1 MPGNPETQKEILK
14 RLRER
19 GIPGYKIEGILGSGA
34 MAIVFRGRQTSLNRI
49 VAIKVLRSRLAKNE
63 NYVRRFHSEGRSA
76 AKLNHHNIVSA
87 IDVGQEGEYHY
98 FVMEYV
104 EGDTIDAALKQG
116 KVFKEKEALNII
128 IQVARAL
135 KHAHEHWIIHRDVK
149 PKNIMITNE
158 GVVKLADM
166 GIARELTDIAAIEAE
181 KGQAWG
187 TPYYIAPEQIR
198 GKMDVDGRADIYSL
212 GATLYHMVTGR
223 VPFYHEDRRNIMN
236 MHLHTSL
243 TPPDHINK
251 KLSIGISEMIEIM
264 MKKNPEDRYQ
274 NIKIL
279 IEDIESLLKGEPPI
293 RAHQSIDVSSFSP
306 LASGDFVPP
315 EMSALEYEIIIRR
328 QRVALIVCVVSL
340 VLVILIL
347 IIFLMLL
354 L

>member
-1 MPGNPETQKEILK
+1 
-14 RLRER
+14 
-19 GIPGYKIEGILGSGA
+19 
-34 MAIVFRGRQTSLNRI
+34 
-49 VAIKVLRSRLAKNE
+49 
-63 NYVRRFHSEGRSA
+63 
-76 AKLNHHNIVSA
+76 
-87 IDVGQEGEYHY
+87 
-98 FVMEYV
+98 MEYV

-128 IQVARAL
+128 IQVAMAL

-198 GKMDVDGRADIYSL
+198 GKIDVDGRADIYSL

-223 VPFYHEDRRNIMN
+223 VPFYHEDQRNIMN

-274 NIKIL
+274 NVKIL
-279 IEDIESLLKGEPPI
+279 IEDIESLLKGDPPI

-328 QRVALIVCVVSL
+328 QRIALIVCVVSL

>member
-1 MPGNPETQKEILK
+1 
-14 RLRER
+14 
-19 GIPGYKIEGILGSGA
+19 
-34 MAIVFRGRQTSLNRI
+34 
-49 VAIKVLRSRLAKNE
+49 
-63 NYVRRFHSEGRSA
+63 
-76 AKLNHHNIVSA
+76 
-87 IDVGQEGEYHY
+87 
-98 FVMEYV
+98 MEYV
-104 EGDTIDAALKQG
+104 EGDTIDAALKKG
-116 KVFKEKEALNII
+116 KIYREKEALNII

-166 GIARELTDIAAIEAE
+166 GIARELTDIATIKAE

-187 TPYYIAPEQIR
+187 TPYYISPEQIR

-212 GATLYHMVTGR
+212 GATLFHMVTGR
-223 VPFYHEDRRNIMN
+223 VPFYHQDQRNILH

-251 KLSIGISEMIEIM
+251 TLSIGISEMIEIM

-274 NIKIL
+274 NAKIL
-279 IEDIESLLKGEPPI
+279 IEDIESLLKGDPPI
-293 RAHQSIDVSSFSP
+293 RAHQSIDVGSFSP

-315 EMSALEYEIIIRR
+315 ETSALEYEIVIKR
-328 QRVALIVCVVSL
+328 QRTALIVCVVSL

-347 IIFLMLL
+347 IIALMSLL
-354 L
+354 

>member
-1 MPGNPETQKEILK
+1 
-14 RLRER
+14 
-19 GIPGYKIEGILGSGA
+19 
-34 MAIVFRGRQTSLNRI
+34 
-49 VAIKVLRSRLAKNE
+49 
-63 NYVRRFHSEGRSA
+63 
-76 AKLNHHNIVSA
+76 
-87 IDVGQEGEYHY
+87 
-98 FVMEYV
+98 
-104 EGDTIDAALKQG
+104 
-116 KVFKEKEALNII
+116 
-128 IQVARAL
+128 
-135 KHAHEHWIIHRDVK
+135 
-149 PKNIMITNE
+149 MITNE
-158 GVVKLADM
+158 GVVKLADL
-166 GIARELTDIAAIEAE
+166 GLARDVTDIAAIEAE

-198 GKMDVDGRADIYSL
+198 GKVNVDGRADIYSL

-223 VPFYHEDRRNIMN
+223 VPFYHEDRRNILN

-274 NIKIL
+274 NVNIL
-279 IEDIESLLKGEPPI
+279 IEDIESLLKGDPPI

-315 EMSALEYEIIIRR
+315 EKSALEYENIIRR
-328 QRVALIVCVVSL
+328 QRIALIVCVVSL

>member
-19 GIPGYKIEGILGSGA
+19 GIPGYEIEGILGFGA
-34 MAIVFRGRQTSLNRI
+34 MATVFRGRQTSLNRI

-76 AKLNHHNIVSA
+76 AKLNHHNIVGA
-87 IDVGQEGEYHY
+87 IDVGQAGEYHY

-104 EGDTIDAALKQG
+104 KGDTIDAALKQG
-116 KVFKEKEALNII
+116 KIFEEKQALSII

-135 KHAHEHWIIHRDVK
+135 QHAHEHWIIHRDIK
-149 PKNIMITNE
+149 PKNIMITVE

-166 GIARELTDIAAIEAE
+166 GLARELTDLAAIEAE
-181 KGQAWG
+181 KGQVWG

-198 GKMDVDGRADIYSL
+198 GKIDVDGRADIYSL
-212 GATLYHMVTGR
+212 GATLYHMVTGQ
-223 VPFYHEDRRNIMN
+223 VPFHHEDKRNILN

-243 TPPDHINK
+243 TPPDHINRN
-251 KLSIGISEMIEIM
+251 LSIGISEMIEIM

-279 IEDIESLLKGEPPI
+279 IEDIESLFEKGTPPD
-293 RAHQSIDVSSFSP
+293 QGPSK
-306 LASGDFVPP
+306 
-315 EMSALEYEIIIRR
+315 Y
-328 QRVALIVCVVSL
+328 
-340 VLVILIL
+340 
-347 IIFLMLL
+347 
-354 L
+354 

>member
-1 MPGNPETQKEILK
+1 VYPMPGNPETQKEILK
-14 RLRER
+14 RLQKQE
-19 GIPGYKIEGILGSGA
+19 IPGYKIEGILGSGA
-34 MAIVFRGRQTSLNRI
+34 MATVFRGRQISLNRI

-63 NYVRRFHSEGRSA
+63 NYVRRFHIEGRSA

-87 IDVGQEGEYHY
+87 IDVGQAGEYHY
-98 FVMEYV
+98 E
-104 EGDTIDAALKQG
+104 
-116 KVFKEKEALNII
+116 EKEALNII

-135 KHAHEHWIIHRDVK
+135 KHAHEHWIIHRDIK

-166 GIARELTDIAAIEAE
+166 GLARELTDIAAIEAE

-198 GKMDVDGRADIYSL
+198 GKIDVDGRADIYSL

-223 VPFYHEDRRNIMN
+223 VPFYHEDKRNIMN

-279 IEDIESLLKGEPPI
+279 IEDIESVLKGNPPI
-293 RAHQSIDVSSFSP
+293 RAHQSIDVDSFSP
-306 LASGDFVPP
+306 LASGDFVPS

-328 QRVALIVCVVSL
+328 QRIALILCVVS
-340 VLVILIL
+340 LVILIL

>member
-1 MPGNPETQKEILK
+1 MPKNQEAQKEILK
-14 RLRER
+14 RLQAQ
-19 GIPGYKIEGILGSGA
+19 GIPGYKIEGILGFGA

-49 VAIKVLRSRLAKNE
+49 VAIKVLSSRLAKDE
-63 NYVRRFHSEGRSA
+63 NYVRRFHREGRSA

-87 IDVGQEGEYHY
+87 IDVGKAGQYHY

-116 KVFKEKEALNII
+116 KVFEEKEALNII

-135 KHAHEHWIIHRDVK
+135 KHAHEHWIIHRDIK

-166 GIARELTDIAAIEAE
+166 GIARELTDIATIEAE

-198 GKMDVDGRADIYSL
+198 GKIDVDGRADIYSL
-212 GATLYHMVTGR
+212 GATLYHMVTGK
-223 VPFYHEDRRNIMN
+223 VPFYHEDKRNIMN

-251 KLSIGISEMIEIM
+251 ELSIGISEMIEIM

-279 IEDIESLLKGEPPI
+279 IEDIESVLKGSPPI
-293 RAHQSIDVSSFSP
+293 RAHQSIDVDSFSP

-315 EMSALEYEIIIRR
+315 EMSALEYENIIRR
-328 QRVALIVCVVSL
+328 QRIVLTVCVVS
-340 VLVILIL
+340 LVILIL